1 MSTKATSSTKKEVV
15 KKTANELVKKVLTDA
30 QKEEQ
35 AKKRALNRRAKEAQ
49 AKKRALNPQFANLQ
63 SAKRKVEKNA
73 YKTDALLCL
82 VEVKRTAKLENVST
96 KSHENIAY
104 QNECKKAINFLTS
117 EKNRAKFL
125 PLLSKAV
132 GKIKGNFNVYRF
144 EQLIQ
149 KITKMQIDRGL
160 DFETSLKA
168 MISAKLVKA

>member
-1 MSTKATSSTKKEVV
+1 MTQVLKAVTATKKVAT
-15 KKTANELVKKVLTDA
+15 KKVAKVLTQKQKDA
-30 QKEEQ
+30 I
-35 AKKRALNRRAKEAQ
+35 

-63 SAKRKVEKNA
+63 SARRKTEKDA
-73 YKTDALLCL
+73 FKTDALLCL
-82 VEVKRTAKLENVST
+82 IEVKRTAKLDNVNT

-104 QNECKKAINFLTS
+104 QNECKKAINFLTA

-132 GKIKGNFNVYRF
+132 RTYKGAFVVYYF

-149 KITKMQIDRGL
+149 KITKMQIDKGL

-168 MISAKLVKA
+168 IISAKLINA

>member
-1 MSTKATSSTKKEVV
+1 MTQVQNAVKTSKKVATKKV
-15 KKTANELVKKVLTDA
+15 AKVLTQKQKDA
-30 QKEEQ
+30 I
-35 AKKRALNRRAKEAQ
+35 

-63 SAKRKVEKNA
+63 SARRKTEKDA
-73 YKTDALLCL
+73 FKTDALLCL
-82 VEVKRTAKLENVST
+82 IEVKRTAKLDNVNT

-104 QNECKKAINFLTS
+104 QNECKKAINFLTA

-132 GKIKGNFNVYRF
+132 RTYKGAFVVYYF

-149 KITKMQIDRGL
+149 KITKMQIDKGL

-168 MISAKLVKA
+168 IASAKLINA